1 MTGTAMRNE
10 EKAACCEKVF
20 GGEEKAVK
28 IEDKTTVTGRMLI
41 KFLEILTANQ
51 PV

>member
-1 MTGTAMRNE
+1 MGRKLNDV
-10 EKAACCEKVF
+10 KKVF
-20 GGEEKAVK
+20 GGEEKTVK
-28 IEDKTTVTGRMLI
+28 FEHKTTVAGRMLI

>member
-1 MTGTAMRNE
+1 MGRG
-10 EKAACCEKVF
+10 F
-20 GGEEKAVK
+20 GGEKKTAEF
-28 IEDKTTVTGRMLI
+28 EDKTTVAGRMLI